1 MSSLSG
7 INTSIYS
14 GLIEDISSYIPSR
27 TALDTKTPAVNPD
40 EASTVDLSN
49 YYSNVLPG
57 DVLQTVAEN
66 VVQSAH
72 DLDNTMVQ
80 ALENGYTVQD
90 ACNIQM
96 AKAAYAA
103 NCRVA
108 KSTFELSI

>member
-1 MSSLSG
+1 M
-7 INTSIYS
+7 
-14 GLIEDISSYIPSR
+14 
-27 TALDTKTPAVNPD
+27 
-40 EASTVDLSN
+40 
-49 YYSNVLPG
+49 PG

-66 VVQSAH
+66 VSQSAK
-72 DLDNTMVQ
+72 DLDNAMVQ
-80 ALENGYTVQD
+80 ALANGYTVQD

>member
-1 MSSLSG
+1 MSSISG

-14 GLIEDISSYIPSR
+14 GLIEDLSSYIPSR
-27 TALDTKTPAVNPD
+27 SALDSKAPSVNRD

-49 YYSNVLPG
+49 YYSNVMTG

-66 VVQSAH
+66 VSQSAKE
-72 DLDNTMVQ
+72 LDNAMVH
-80 ALENGYTVQD
+80 ALANGYTVQD

>member
-1 MSSLSG
+1 MSSISG

-14 GLIEDISSYIPSR
+14 GLIEDLSSYIPSR
-27 TALDTKTPAVNPD
+27 SALDSKAPSVNRD

-49 YYSNVLPG
+49 YYSNVMPD

-66 VVQSAH
+66 VSQSAK
-72 DLDNTMVQ
+72 DLDNAMVQ
-80 ALENGYTVQD
+80 ALANGYTVQD